1 MTISKHHYNS
11 SINSESKT
19 SNQGR
24 MVRLAQEMTS
34 LSSSLPNDSYNAIFV
49 RSYVKRLD
57 VMKALISGAEGTPY
71 ANGLFE
77 YDVYLS
83 NEYP

>member
-1 MTISKHHYNS
+1 
-11 SINSESKT
+11 
-19 SNQGR
+19 
-24 MVRLAQEMTS
+24 
-34 LSSSLPNDSYNAIFV
+34 
-49 RSYVKRLD
+49 
-57 VMKALISGAEGTPY
+57 MKALISGAEGTPY

>member
-1 MTISKHHYNS
+1 
-11 SINSESKT
+11 
-19 SNQGR
+19 
-24 MVRLAQEMTS
+24 MTS

-49 RSYVKRLD
+49 RSYSKRLD